1 MNDEAPCL
9 ASISVARLLGSA
21 QKQLGDVKGMA
32 GIVVLSFLILLVIV
46 LAFFSTSSS
55 EMPIAYVLR
64 EDDCGY
70 EYDYE

>member
-32 GIVVLSFLILLVIV
+32 GIVVLSFLLLIVIL
-46 LAFFSTSSS
+46 LAFFSASSS
-55 EMPIAYVLR
+55 EIPIVCVPR
-64 EDDCGY
+64 EDDYG
-70 EYDYE
+70 YDYD